1 MSDSNSYFI
10 VIIICLQTLYTCIL
24 SIIGQYIYGY
34 FLRTYYDMYQNWT
47 IINNSSLKIDIFE
60 LNREQC
66 IENTTDISNSSAQT
80 WAQQQS
86 ADLIFQAT
94 LWRAFP
100 IIIITYLFGLY
111 ASQLNRR
118 LVLILSIIGN
128 AIHVIIYQ
136 AIIYKNLAEYWWYIS
151 AFIVGLSG
159 GPNILGIVMNLVIT
173 ESTEENERSSRFV
186 RYGAMA
192 TALAAIA
199 TFGIGYYIQWRGY
212 TDLLWI
218 SLGLEL
224 LSIFTV
230 IFFLKP
236 THYSTSIDETTALLS
251 SSSSNDVHVTI
262 NTSTISKFYH
272 CFDIC
277 TVFSFR
283 HCSKKKSISLI
294 LIIISYMFYLLAL
307 SSLSTMLWYLLGTPF
322 CWTSKD
328 LGQFSAVSLIATA
341 IFSVL
346 GMKILNY
353 IGANDAI
360 ICILSHICFGVY
372 LLWISLAQY
381 GWQLYL
387 ALLINPF
394 SSYQNILTIP
404 MISKWLEVH
413 ERNNVFTLVT
423 EINTIITA
431 FGGSLS
437 NWIYARTV
445 IYQKN
450 FTLLLASGICIIP
463 CILNIC
469 LFMISRRI
477 SNEQEL
483 TRISE
488 INAEPTTLLLSNNLS
503 PQAVD
508 VTCLIQLP
516 HSRTHSLC
524 TSYNDRSR
532 TNSNSSLNNQSDWQV
547 TI

>member
-1 MSDSNSYFI
+1 
-10 VIIICLQTLYTCIL
+10 
-24 SIIGQYIYGY
+24 
-34 FLRTYYDMYQNWT
+34 MYQNWT
-47 IINNSSLKIDIFE
+47 IIKNSSLKIDIFE
-60 LNREQC
+60 LNREQ
-66 IENTTDISNSSAQT
+66 S
-80 WAQQQS
+80 QQQS

-100 IIIITYLFGLY
+100 VIIITYLFGLY
-111 ASQLNRR
+111 TSQLNRR
-118 LVLILSIIGN
+118 LILILSIIGN
-128 AIHVIIYQ
+128 ALHGIIYQ

-151 AFIVGLSG
+151 AFIAGLAG
-159 GPNILGIVMNLVIT
+159 GTNILGIVINLVIT

-186 RYGAMA
+186 RYGAMT
-192 TALAAIA
+192 TALSSIA

-212 TDLLWI
+212 TDLLWM

-230 IFFLKP
+230 IFFLKS
-236 THYSTSIDETTALLS
+236 THSSTSVDETTALLS
-251 SSSSNDVHVTI
+251 SSSNDVHVTI
-262 NTSTISKFYH
+262 RTPTISKFYH

-277 TVFSFR
+277 TVFNFR
-283 HCSKKKSISLI
+283 HYSKKKSISLI
-294 LIIISYMFYLLAL
+294 LIIISYMFHLLAL
-307 SSLSTMLWYLLGTPF
+307 SSLSTMLWYLLGAPF

-341 IFSVL
+341 IFNVL

-360 ICILSHICFGVY
+360 ICILSHICFGIY
-372 LLWISLAQY
+372 SLWISLAQY

-394 SSYQNILTIP
+394 TSYQSVLTIP

-423 EINTIITA
+423 EINTIIVA
-431 FGGSLS
+431 FGGSLF

-445 IYQKN
+445 TYQKN

-483 TRISE
+483 TLISE
-488 INAEPTTLLLSNNLS
+488 INAEPTTLLLSNNIP

-508 VTCLIQLP
+508 ITCLIQLP
-516 HSRTHSLC
+516 RSRTHSLC
-524 TSYNDRSR
+524 TLHNDRSHA
-532 TNSNSSLNNQSDWQV
+532 NSNSSINSRSDLLV
-547 TI
+547 II